1 MTSSQ
6 PPGAAPGKAGQA
18 PPRPGRNA
26 GKPAG
31 ATTARRELVENEM
44 YEHAIRLFAER
55 GFAGTSLQDIAD
67 ALGVTRPALY
77 YYVKSKDELLARLAA
92 DVAGGSAAQITE
104 LAARPDLDAAGKL
117 REIVRLTALRQATQ
131 PERFR
136 LLIRS
141 EAELPAELSDAYDAS
156 RRAVLR
162 AVTGVIEEGIRAG
175 RFRPVDARIAALGVI
190 GMWNWVA
197 WWFRPGRD
205 SADAVAD
212 QLADMAIATLQRAD
226 HRIPDG
232 EGPAAALKM
241 LRQDIDHLER
251 ILDV

>member
-1 MTSSQ
+1 MTSST
-6 PPGAAPGKAGQA
+6 PSGAARGKAGQA

-67 ALGVTRPALY
+67 ALGMTRPAIY
-77 YYVKSKDELLARLAA
+77 YYVKNKDELLARLAA

-104 LAARPDLDAAGKL
+104 LAARPDLDAIGKL

-162 AVTGVIEEGIRAG
+162 AVTVSLKRHTRGPVPAGRRPDRRAG
-175 RFRPVDARIAALGVI
+175 RDRHVELGRLVVPARPE
-190 GMWNWVA
+190 
-197 WWFRPGRD
+197 
-205 SADAVAD
+205 SANAVAD
-212 QLADMAIATLQRAD
+212 QLADMAIAALQRPTTAP
-226 HRIPDG
+226 RRR
-232 EGPAAALKM
+232 GPAAALKM
-241 LRQDIDHLER
+241 LRQDIDYLER
-251 ILDV
+251 ILDA

>member
-1 MTSSQ
+1 MTSSS
-6 PPGAAPGKAGQA
+6 PPGAARGKGRPA

-31 ATTARRELVENEM
+31 ATTARRELVENEI

-67 ALGVTRPALY
+67 ALGITRPALY
-77 YYVKSKDELLARLAA
+77 YYVKSKDELLAKLAA

-141 EAELPAELSDAYDAS
+141 EAELPAELSDAYDTS

-162 AVTGVIEEGIRAG
+162 TVTDVIEEGIRAG

-197 WWFRPGRD
+197 WWFRSDRD
-205 SADAVAD
+205 NADAVAG
-212 QLADMAIATLQRAD
+212 QLADMAIAALQRAD

-241 LRQDIDHLER
+241 LRQDLDHLER
-251 ILDV
+251 IIDV

>member
-1 MTSSQ
+1 MTSSS
-6 PPGAAPGKAGQA
+6 PPGAARGKAGPA
-18 PPRPGRNA
+18 PPRQGRNA

-31 ATTARRELVENEM
+31 ASTARRELVENEI

-77 YYVKSKDELLARLAA
+77 YYVKSKDELLAKLAA
-92 DVAGGSAAQITE
+92 DV
-104 LAARPDLDAAGKL
+104 
-117 REIVRLTALRQATQ
+117 
-131 PERFR
+131 
-136 LLIRS
+136 
-141 EAELPAELSDAYDAS
+141 
-156 RRAVLR
+156 
-162 AVTGVIEEGIRAG
+162 
-175 RFRPVDARIAALGVI
+175 ARIAALGVI

-205 SADAVAD
+205 SAEAVAD
-212 QLADMAIATLQRAD
+212 ELADMAIAALQRAD

-241 LRQDIDHLER
+241 LRQDLDHLER
-251 ILDV
+251 ILDI

>member
-1 MTSSQ
+1 MTSSP
-6 PPGAAPGKAGQA
+6 PPGAAHEKAGAA
-18 PPRPGRNA
+18 PPRQGRNA
-26 GKPAG
+26 GKPAV
-31 ATTARRELVENEM
+31 ASTARRELVENEI

-55 GFAGTSLQDIAD
+55 GFAGTSLQDIAR
-67 ALGVTRPALY
+67 APGITRPALY
-77 YYVKSKDELLARLAA
+77 YYVKSKDELLAKLAA

-104 LAARPDLDAAGKL
+104 LAARPDLDAAGKV

-131 PERFR
+131 PERVR

-162 AVTGVIEEGIRAG
+162 AVTGVIEEGVRAG

-197 WWFRPGRD
+197 WWFRPDRD

-212 QLADMAIATLQRAD
+212 QLADMAIAALQRAD

-251 ILDV
+251 ILNV

>member
-1 MTSSQ
+1 MTSSS
-6 PPGAAPGKAGQA
+6 PPGPARGKGRAA
-18 PPRPGRNA
+18 PPRQGRNA

-31 ATTARRELVENEM
+31 ATTARRELVENEI

-77 YYVKSKDELLARLAA
+77 YYVKSKDELLAKLAA
-92 DVAGGSAAQITE
+92 DVAGGSAVQITE
-104 LAARPDLDAAGKL
+104 LAGRPDLDAAGKL

-141 EAELPAELSDAYDAS
+141 EAELPAELSDAYDTS

-162 AVTGVIEEGIRAG
+162 TVTGVIEEGARAG

-197 WWFRPGRD
+197 WWFRPDRD

-212 QLADMAIATLQRAD
+212 QLADMAIAALQRAD

>member
-1 MTSSQ
+1 MTSSSSRAARGK
-6 PPGAAPGKAGQA
+6 PGPAPSRPGKNG
-18 PPRPGRNA
+18 
-26 GKPAG
+26 GKPPG
-31 ATTARRELVENEM
+31 ATTARRELVENEI
-44 YEHAIRLFAER
+44 YENAIRLFAER

-67 ALGVTRPALY
+67 ALGITRPALY
-77 YYVKSKDELLARLAA
+77 YYVKSKDELLAKLAA
-92 DVAGGSAAQITE
+92 DVAGGSAAQIAE
-104 LAARPDLDAAGKL
+104 LAARPDLDAVGKL
-117 REIVRLTALRQATQ
+117 REIARLNVLRVASQ

-141 EAELPAELSDAYDAS
+141 EADLPPELSDAYDAS

-162 AVTGVIEEGIRAG
+162 AVTGVIEDGIRAG
-175 RFRPVDARIAALGVI
+175 RFRPVDARVAALAVI
-190 GMWNWVA
+190 GMGNWAA

-205 SADAVAD
+205 SADAVAE
-212 QLADMAIATLQRAD
+212 QLADMAVAAVQRAD

-241 LRQDIDHLER
+241 LRQDLDHLER